1 MPMPTDKYKEK
12 VVFALEAAIAS
23 DPDFFAAGV
32 TPLVERPRDTA
43 HGDFSSPVALHLAAV
58 LKRPPEKSS
67 RSIAGIVGIS
77 RFCSQRS
84 IAGRVLLTYG

>member
-1 MPMPTDKYKEK
+1 MPTDKYKEK

-58 LKRPPEKSS
+58 LKRPPEKV
-67 RSIAGIVGIS
+67 AEALLALLEFPDFVLNA
-77 RFCSQRS
+77 Q